1 MNKENEFFRLK
12 KSDNTYFLNSIFQI
26 LSHRNLFLMV
36 KIITIIVLSIILAIF
51 YFLLYTNPFLT
62 YIIILVHCF
71 AVYFVLFL

>member
-1 MNKENEFFRLK
+1 MNKENECFKLK
-12 KSDNTYFLNSIFQI
+12 KSDNTYFLNSIIQI

-36 KIITIIVLSIILAIF
+36 KIITIIVLSIMLAIF
-51 YFLLYTNPFLT
+51 YFLLYINPFLT